1 MGGPEHTHREKEQEM
16 AEATLKQVAEFFRK
30 DGESLTDFSKQW
42 SALSESDKAQIKA
55 GLGDGSL
62 TY

>member
-1 MGGPEHTHREKEQEM
+1 M

-30 DGESLTDFSKQW
+30 DGETLSKFADEWKSLTEDDR
-42 SALSESDKAQIKA
+42 EQIKK
-55 GLGDGSL
+55 GIGDGSL